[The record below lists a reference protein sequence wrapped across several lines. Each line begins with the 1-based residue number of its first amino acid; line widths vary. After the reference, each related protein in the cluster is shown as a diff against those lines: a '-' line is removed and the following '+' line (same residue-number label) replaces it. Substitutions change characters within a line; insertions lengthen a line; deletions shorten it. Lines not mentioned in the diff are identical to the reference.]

1 MVQYLLFLT
10 LRESQKQRNIIN
22 KNINMLFNSQ
32 KLYDFSIDKVLTI
45 LKRKLEE
52 YLLDDEIV
60 SLFEV
65 IVKIV

>member
-1 MVQYLLFLT
+1 
-10 LRESQKQRNIIN
+10 
-22 KNINMLFNSQ
+22 MLFNSQ